1 MSLLSAASDCGI
13 PHKPGVGVPPFPD
26 DVPIAPLLCISLKK
40 LLETD
45 GAEEDRLWQACRD
58 LGFFYIDL
66 HTAQS
71 VDPGSGV
78 CQNSH
83 KTQVVDGLALLSKA
97 ERLFELQKHVFK
109 LPVEEKQRY
118 DFKDIGSYFGYE
130 LPPNMRIFLQC
141 ALLNRNQIQRISKD
155 DILSQ
160 SPRLPAPA
168 ELAQHRPLL
177 SSFIRQSHTLAI
189 LILDILTSRLGLPPN
204 ALGSIHRLSEISGDQ
219 VRFTHAPPQPAD
231 DRRVSLGEHT
241 DFGSVTILFNKVGGL
256 QVQLPKELWTAE
268 TEHSDGWAYVRA
280 LPGCAIVNLGDAL
293 VKFTAGVLRSNVH
306 RVTSPP
312 KQQASLT
319 RYSLVYF
326 VRPEDAVFL
335 RPIKGSEMIKEALRM
350 RKDGEQEEAV
360 TSKDWIL
367 RRGLGSRTVGQ
378 WQKSRGTEGIS
389 TEP

>member
-118 DFKDIGSYFGYE
+118 DFKDIGSYFGYKGYGSGFIDKNGTPDRTE
-130 LPPNMRIFLQC
+130 FYN
-141 ALLNRNQIQRISKD
+141 ISKD

>member
-1 MSLLSAASDCGI
+1 MPLLSAASNCGI

-26 DVPIAPLLCISLKK
+26 DVPIAPLLCISLQK

-66 HTAQS
+66 RTAPS
-71 VDPGSGV
+71 VNPGSGV

-83 KTQVVDGLALLSKA
+83 KTQVVDGLALLNEA

-109 LPVEEKQRY
+109 LSVEEKQRY
-118 DFKDIGSYFGYE
+118 DFKDQGSYFGYKGYGSGFIDKDGTPDRTE
-130 LPPNMRIFLQC
+130 FYN
-141 ALLNRNQIQRISKD
+141 ISKD

-204 ALGSIHRLSEISGDQ
+204 ALGSIHRLSEMSGDQ
-219 VRFTHAPPQPAD
+219 VRFIHAPPQPAD

-241 DFGSVTILFNKVGGL
+241 DFGSVTILFNRVGGL

-268 TEHSDGWAYVRA
+268 TEHSDGWAYIRP

-293 VKFTAGVLRSNVH
+293 VKFTAGMLRSNVH

-312 KQQASLT
+312 KQQASLA

-335 RPIKGSEMIKEALRM
+335 RPVQGSEMIKEALRM

-378 WQKSRGTEGIS
+378 WEKSRGTEGIS

>member
-13 PHKPGVGVPPFPD
+13 PHEPGVGVTPFPD

-40 LLETD
+40 LLQTD

-66 HTAQS
+66 RTAQA

-78 CQNSH
+78 CQNSY
-83 KTQVVDGLALLSKA
+83 KTQAVDGLALLNEA
-97 ERLFELQKHVFK
+97 ERLFEVQKHVFK

-118 DFKDIGSYFGYE
+118 KGYGAGFIDKDGTPDRTEFY
-130 LPPNMRIFLQC
+130 N
-141 ALLNRNQIQRISKD
+141 ISKD

-160 SPRLPAPA
+160 SPHLPAPA
-168 ELAQHRPLL
+168 ELAQHRPVL

-204 ALGSIHRLSEISGDQ
+204 ALGSIHRLSEMSGDQ
-219 VRFTHAPPQPAD
+219 VRFIHAPPQPAD

-256 QVQLPKELWTAE
+256 QVKLPKELWSAE
-268 TEHSDGWAYVRA
+268 TEHSDGWAYVRP

-293 VKFTAGVLRSNVH
+293 VKFTAGVLRSNIH
-306 RVTSPP
+306 RVTCPP

-335 RPIKGSEMIKEALRM
+335 RPIKGSEMIKEALRI
-350 RKDGEQEEAV
+350 RKDGEEEEAV
-360 TSKDWIL
+360 NSKDWVL

-378 WQKSRGTEGIS
+378 WEKSRGTEGS
-389 TEP
+389 QQSYK